1 MAMLNASAVRIGRIT
16 IPNSAANVAAGDWT
30 GTNSAAGAIVGTASG
45 RTRIKTLRFQA
56 QGATVLNLLRIY
68 RENITGGTKT
78 LVAIVAIPKL
88 TPDPSE
94 NRSPWMRSLEVDI
107 RLASADQRLAYQL
120 EAVPGSVIVVEEEA
134 VDWA

>member
-1 MAMLNASAVRIGRIT
+1 MLNASAVRIGRIT
-16 IPNSAANVAAGDWT
+16 IPNSATNVAAGDWT
-30 GTNSAAGAIVGTASG
+30 GTNSAAGSLVGTASG

-56 QGATVLNLLRIY
+56 QGATNSNLMRIY

-78 LVAIVAIPKL
+78 LVAIVPIPKL

-94 NRSPWMRSLEVDI
+94 HRSPWMRALEVDI
-107 RLASADQRLAYQL
+107 RLASSDQRLAYQL